1 MEDVVTTLAAL
12 NSAWLERRF
21 SDLGKYFDESI
32 VMKGPGLKELTRGR
46 ESLVQS
52 YATFM
57 GNSKVLAYSE
67 SNHKIDPWGSVAVAA
82 YDWSMTW
89 EQGGRTESGSGQDM
103 FVFER
108 RSSGWIAVMRV
119 MLF

>member
-1 MEDVVTTLAAL
+1 MGDVMTTLAAL
-12 NSAWLERRF
+12 NAAWLERRF
-21 SDLGKYFDESI
+21 DDLGRYFDEGI
-32 VMKGPGLKELTRGR
+32 VMKGPGMKELARSR
-46 ESLVQS
+46 QALVQS

-57 GNSKVLAYSE
+57 SSSNILDYSE
-67 SNHKIDPWGSVAVAA
+67 SNRKTNQWGSVAVAS

-89 EQGGRTESGSGQDM
+89 EQGGKAESGSGQDM

-108 RSSGWIAVMRV
+108 RDSEWIAVMRV